1 MSKIKNDKNFWKS
14 LKEYYNDPDVLKSK
28 SNEFADGV
36 TEDFNPS
43 ELSPISRRNFLAL
56 LTASAAFTATAC
68 SDYQDKGEIIAYNKR
83 PEGIIPGK
91 PNFYAS
97 TCTGCSN
104 NCGVLVKTREGR
116 PIKLD
121 GNPDN
126 PINKGKIC
134 ATGEASIL
142 NLYDPDRLSGAH
154 KNRRKVD
161 WKSID
166 SEIIDILN
174 KAVSDGK
181 EIALITKTVTSPT
194 YKNLLTEL
202 QTKYKTLKI
211 YSYEMFDDLNKR
223 NAWEKSYGTRNY
235 PSLKLDE
242 ANIILSLESDF
253 LGKEGNCIEAA
264 RKYAAKRDV
273 MQSIEFN
280 RLYVVEGMMSLT
292 GMNADYRFRLRPD
305 YQKDFVLSLI
315 TEITNKNGKSLY
327 SNSYSG
333 KEFCTK
339 YGFDQEKYSTLVQD
353 LLNNQGKSIVL
364 AGNSLSEETHI
375 LVNYLNDVLENSALY
390 DNNSINNELIKH
402 SSKNDWKELE
412 SKIKNK
418 TVSVVINA
426 EANPVFDLSASFI
439 NEVETKISLV
449 DSENETSSVSNYVLP
464 INHALESW
472 GDYNSRSNLISLQ
485 QPVINPIFDTRQK
498 ENIILTWVNGHSEAY
513 SDDAYHQYLKNSF
526 KENVYSRLNT
536 PAAFDRFWFASLHDG
551 AVQLNNETTANQFY
565 YSAVSDIKVENKNNS
580 EYLVHLQKSYYI
592 GDGKF
597 AGNGWLQEMPHPVTK
612 VTWDNFAAVS
622 PLTAKSLDVEMN
634 DLVEVTTDGKN
645 VKLPVIVQPGM
656 ADNLIAVE
664 LGYGREVISDSGK
677 NTGTNANILLNGKG
691 YFFDVNVSKAG
702 GTYKLASTQEHHS
715 LDDTFVKD
723 FHRKRKIIQEG
734 TVKEYQKDN
743 RFLDKYKYE
752 NFDITKGPEYTGLKW
767 GMAIDLNKC
776 LSCGTCVTA
785 CNVENNV
792 PVVGKDQVLTG
803 REMQWIRLDRYYSGT
818 PEEPIVSN
826 QPMLCQHC
834 DNAPCENVCPVN
846 ATNHSTDGL
855 NQMAYNRCVGTRYCA
870 NNCPY
875 KVRRFNFY
883 NFRDHFANAYYQNDV
898 SALAHNP
905 EVTVRS
911 RGVMEKCTFCV
922 QRIMEAREDAIR
934 ENKPLTGDMV
944 TTACQ
949 QACPTDAIVFGD
961 SNDKNSKLYK
971 YRNHELGYH
980 VLEVLNVRPNVTYLA
995 KLRNTHSE
1003 EV

>member
-202 QTKYKTLKI
+202 QTKYNTLKI

-253 LGKEGNCIEAA
+253 LGKEGNYIEAA

-339 YGFDQEKYSTLVQD
+339 YGFDQEKYSTLIQD

-390 DNNSINNELIKH
+390 DNNSINNELIKN
-402 SSKNDWKELE
+402 SSKADWKELE

-418 TVSVVINA
+418 TVSVIINA
-426 EANPVFDLSASFI
+426 DANPVFDLSASFI

-551 AVQLNNETTANQFY
+551 AVQLNNETSANQFN

-612 VTWDNFAAVS
+612 VAWDNFAAVS

-691 YFFDVNVSKAG
+691 YFFDVNVSKAS

-818 PEEPIVSN
+818 PEDPIVSN

>member
-1 MSKIKNDKNFWKS
+1 MSKTKNDKNFWKS

-202 QTKYKTLKI
+202 KTKYKTLKI

-223 NAWEKSYGTRNY
+223 NAWEKSYGSRNY

-253 LGKEGNCIEAA
+253 LGKEGNYIEAA
-264 RKYAAKRDV
+264 RKYAGKRDV

-327 SNSYSG
+327 SKSYSG
-333 KEFCTK
+333 KDFCTK

-390 DNNSINNELIKH
+390 DNNSINNELIKN
-402 SSKNDWKELE
+402 SSKADWKELE

-551 AVQLNNETTANQFY
+551 AVQLNNETSANQFN

-612 VTWDNFAAVS
+612 VAWDNFAAVS

-691 YFFDVNVSKAG
+691 YFFDVNVSKAD

>member
-1 MSKIKNDKNFWKS
+1 MSKTKNDKNFWKS

-253 LGKEGNCIEAA
+253 LGKEGNYIEAA

-390 DNNSINNELIKH
+390 DNNSINNELIKN
-402 SSKNDWKELE
+402 SSKADWKELE

-418 TVSVVINA
+418 TVSVIINA
-426 EANPVFDLSASFI
+426 DANPVFDLSASFI

-551 AVQLNNETTANQFY
+551 AVQLNNETSANQFN

-612 VTWDNFAAVS
+612 VAWDNFAAVS

-691 YFFDVNVSKAG
+691 YFFDVNVSKAD

-934 ENKPLTGDMV
+934 DNKPLTGDMV

>member
-1 MSKIKNDKNFWKS
+1 MSKTKNDKNFWKS

-253 LGKEGNCIEAA
+253 LGKEGNYIEAA

-339 YGFDQEKYSTLVQD
+339 YGFDQEKYSTLIQD

-390 DNNSINNELIKH
+390 DNNSINNELIKN
-402 SSKNDWKELE
+402 SSKADWKELE

-418 TVSVVINA
+418 TVSVIINA
-426 EANPVFDLSASFI
+426 DANPVFDLSASFI

-551 AVQLNNETTANQFY
+551 AVQLNNETSANQFN

-612 VTWDNFAAVS
+612 VAWDNFAAVS

-691 YFFDVNVSKAG
+691 YFFDVNVSKAD

-934 ENKPLTGDMV
+934 DNKPLTGDMV